1 MRCSNLAQLLSKFF
15 QIRHLFRFI
24 QMATLQDFS
33 QQEEFSVLRLE
44 ATAYAT
50 ATVSNHALLLQLRLS
65 LKLSDKC
72 SQVFPIFAFIIF
84 QPGIRLYQ

>member
-1 MRCSNLAQLLSKFF
+1 
-15 QIRHLFRFI
+15 
-24 QMATLQDFS
+24 MATLQDFS

-84 QPGIRLYQ
+84 QPGIRLYQWEISLLAVLAFTTENESAQEDHQQ